1 LVFDKQELAMR
12 INARLDEETQ
22 AQLEYIT
29 LTTGSSTSH
38 VVRES
43 VAQYYLHVRSQQR
56 PRMRFLDLV
65 GHSGRT
71 DVASNFKTH
80 VAQIMEE
87 KLARSHPPTGTKT
100 RVKAGRQGVTKRSK

>member
-1 LVFDKQELAMR
+1 MR

-43 VAQYYLHVRSQQR
+43 VAQYYLHVRAQQR
-56 PRMRFLDLV
+56 PRMRFLDMV

-71 DVASNFKTH
+71 DVASNFKAH
-80 VAQIMEE
+80 VAEIMDE
-87 KLARSHPPTGTKT
+87 KLARSHPPTGPKV
-100 RVKAGRQGVTKRSK
+100 RGDASLQGVKKRSK